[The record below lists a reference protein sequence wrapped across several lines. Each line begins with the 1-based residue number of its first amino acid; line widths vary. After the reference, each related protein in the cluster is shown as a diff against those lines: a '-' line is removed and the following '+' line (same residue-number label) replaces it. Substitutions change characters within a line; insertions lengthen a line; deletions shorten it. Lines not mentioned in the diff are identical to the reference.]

1 MGRLHR
7 FKSRQGAGQLAG
19 KSDEEAQKELFEI
32 LLKLRG
38 TVVRRA
44 IVAWERS
51 QETFG
56 DEVLALNDIDE
67 ALRNNRTQ

>member
-1 MGRLHR
+1 
-7 FKSRQGAGQLAG
+7 LAG
-19 KSDEEAQKELFEI
+19 KSDEEAQEELFEI
-32 LLKLRG
+32 LLKLRA

-44 IVAWERS
+44 IIAWERS

-67 ALRNNRTQ
+67 ALRNNRTP